1 MGLWHPAARY
11 GRPLRC
17 DGRRMG
23 PQRPLYRDLRER
35 LASHGACEHVFVT
48 VISDHRGQLEN
59 GYAIWNFRGE
69 EVEKHILDRFKQ
81 FIWRPRPR
89 TLISKDQQRQIRKTL
104 REYGRQFDEE
114 DQAEASTASAELTA
128 HRKRLVD
135 EWNAW
140 RLQCKE
146 DLPKDRRGKAQ
157 AESKEEEKEEIE
169 VWVEE
174 VIEQVEEI
182 AED

>member
-1 MGLWHPAARY
+1 VEAY
-11 GRPLRC
+11 GKC
-17 DGRRMG
+17 SISSVAGGDV
-23 PQRPLYRDLRER
+23 YRWK
-35 LASHGACEHVFVT
+35 C
-48 VISDHRGQLEN
+48 QLEN
-59 GYAIWNFRGE
+59 GYAIWSFRGE

-89 TLISKDQQRQIRKTL
+89 TLLTKDQQRQIRKTL

-140 RLQCKE
+140 RVQCREEVAKE
-146 DLPKDRRGKAQ
+146 RHGRKA
-157 AESKEEEKEEIE
+157 AAGEHKEEDKEEIE

-174 VIEQVEEI
+174 VIEQVEEVV
-182 AED
+182 ED

>member
-1 MGLWHPAARY
+1 VAAH
-11 GRPLRC
+11 GEQCCPFFCGTRC
-17 DGRRMG
+17 
-23 PQRPLYRDLRER
+23 L
-35 LASHGACEHVFVT
+35 
-48 VISDHRGQLEN
+48 ISGQLEN
-59 GYAIWNFRGE
+59 GYAIWNFRGDE
-69 EVEKHILDRFKQ
+69 IEKHILDRFKQ

-89 TLISKDQQRQIRKTL
+89 TLISKDQQRQIKKTL
-104 REYGRQFDEE
+104 REYGRGFDEE

-140 RLQCKE
+140 RVQCKE
-146 DLPKDRRGKAQ
+146 EAPKRKGARAQ
-157 AESKEEEKEEIE
+157 ADAKEEEKEEIE

-174 VIEQVEEI
+174 VIEQTEEA

>member
-1 MGLWHPAARY
+1 
-11 GRPLRC
+11 
-17 DGRRMG
+17 
-23 PQRPLYRDLRER
+23 
-35 LASHGACEHVFVT
+35 
-48 VISDHRGQLEN
+48 
-59 GYAIWNFRGE
+59 
-69 EVEKHILDRFKQ
+69 VEKHILDRFKQ

-146 DLPKDRRGKAQ
+146 ELSRDRRGRIAQ
-157 AESKEEEKEEIE
+157 AEKKEEKEEIE

-174 VIEQVEEI
+174 VIEQVEEVV
-182 AED
+182 ED